1 VTAVF
6 AGNGALFGSLF
17 GRLPEIQDRLGL
29 SEGELGLALL
39 GGPVGLIAAVALVGA
54 AVVRFGSRRL
64 SALGGLVYAAGIV
77 LPALASSGWALAGT
91 LVLLGAAS
99 GTLDVAMNT
108 QGVTVEKRY
117 PRRIFASLHA
127 GFSFGLLGG
136 AASAGLVAAAGV
148 PLTAHLLGVAAVVA
162 AVIGAGVSQFLTDAD
177 PDADAAAGTR
187 AAFAR
192 PSRALLALGAIAFAV
207 LLAEGALNDWS
218 AIYLS
223 DVHDTGPGTAA
234 AGLAVFSLAM
244 AAGRLTGDRL
254 AERLGSGALARGG
267 LLLGAAG
274 FAVAALAPGPA
285 TAIGAFVALGLGL
298 ASVYPL
304 VMRAAATRADVPAGA
319 AIAAVTT
326 TGYVGFLAGPPLVG
340 LVAHATSLR
349 VSLLVVGALV
359 VVAAT
364 LTRAMGATRPP
375 VAAAAPRPRE
385 VSRV

>member
-39 GGPVGLIAAVALVGA
+39 GGPVGLIAAVAIVGA

-64 SALGGLVYAAGIV
+64 SALGGLAYAAGIV

-364 LTRAMGATRPP
+364 LTRPMGATRPP

>member
-1 VTAVF
+1 MTAVF

-39 GGPVGLIAAVALVGA
+39 GGPVGLIAAVAIVGA

-64 SALGGLVYAAGIV
+64 SALGGLAYAAGIV

-148 PLTAHLLGVAAVVA
+148 PLTAHLLGVASVVA

>member
-1 VTAVF
+1 MTAVF

-39 GGPVGLIAAVALVGA
+39 GGPVGLIAAVAIVGA

-64 SALGGLVYAAGIV
+64 SALGGLAYAAGIV

-364 LTRAMGATRPP
+364 LTRPMGATRPP

>member
-1 VTAVF
+1 MTAVF

>member
-1 VTAVF
+1 MTAVF

-39 GGPVGLIAAVALVGA
+39 GGPVGLIAAVAIVGA

-64 SALGGLVYAAGIV
+64 SALGGLAYAAGIV

-304 VMRAAATRADVPAGA
+304 VMRAAAPRADVPAGA

>member
-39 GGPVGLIAAVALVGA
+39 GGPVGLIAAVAIVGA

-64 SALGGLVYAAGIV
+64 SALGGLAYAAGIV

-148 PLTAHLLGVAAVVA
+148 PLTAHLLGVASVVA

>member
-39 GGPVGLIAAVALVGA
+39 GGPVGLIAAVAIVGA

-64 SALGGLVYAAGIV
+64 SALGGLAYAAGIV

>member
-1 VTAVF
+1 MTAVF

-39 GGPVGLIAAVALVGA
+39 GGPVGLIVAVAIVGA

-64 SALGGLVYAAGIV
+64 SALGGLAYAAGIV

-148 PLTAHLLGVAAVVA
+148 PLTAHLLGVAVVVA

-364 LTRAMGATRPP
+364 QTRAMGATRPP